1 MIASQSK
8 AAWCGKLGKVKYTM
22 KHIIEIIFWLIMA
35 ATLAVY
41 SVLFIVTL
49 GDVIN
54 SALCLIVSYGC
65 IIAAYRRSIFI

>member
-1 MIASQSK
+1 
-8 AAWCGKLGKVKYTM
+8 M
-22 KHIIEIIFWLIMA
+22 KHILEIIFWLIMA